1 MNYRKKAKEGETVSL
16 ECKICESDFLA
27 ITGTKEYELQICY
40 RCFMNGMAETYLT
53 HNPIDKNDKGK
64 R

>member
-27 ITGTKEYELQICY
+27 ITGTKEYELQMFY
-40 RCFMNGMAETYLT
+40 EWNGGNLF
-53 HNPIDKNDKGK
+53 NS
-64 R
+64 